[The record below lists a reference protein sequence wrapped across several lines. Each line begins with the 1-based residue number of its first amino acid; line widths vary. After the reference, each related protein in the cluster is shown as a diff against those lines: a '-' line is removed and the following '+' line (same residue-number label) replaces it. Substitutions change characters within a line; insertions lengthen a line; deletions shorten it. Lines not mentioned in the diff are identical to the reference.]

1 MSLHGKKFKY
11 KNHGDQKKWH
21 HSFQVMKRKNCQ
33 PRILYLV
40 NISFRNIREIKTLGE
55 RKLQEFVASR
65 PILKEWLKKVPLN
78 KKRKDKFWSSSKVK
92 GCNPQQHPQASR
104 AETVG
109 CVFPKSTSL
118 EMQLQ
123 WNRI

>member
-11 KNHGDQKKWH
+11 KTHNGQKKWH

-33 PRILYLV
+33 PRILYLE
-40 NISFRNIREIKTLGE
+40 NIYFRNVGEIKTLGE

-92 GCNPQQHPQASR
+92 TTMKTRKILVKTMH
-104 AETVG
+104 
-109 CVFPKSTSL
+109 FLSL
-118 EMQLQ
+118 EFCTLCLIFEGKTV
-123 WNRI
+123 NTL